1 MDHVTRDGPARAD
14 TGTSN
19 FSAVPP
25 SQAQT
30 HQVRHSLTTDE
41 PIYWMSSAVAGYDH
55 QEPVKNGSARGGN
68 DSNNAA
74 LVVPVDDAHAGLLK
88 AESASPLPMPQP
100 VSRSRAAVKMKKTR
114 AAPPVPA
121 PAPYTAAG
129 TGNSNASSLVGS
141 TMSSTSARRR
151 QPQPKV
157 TGDNGNEEPLSA
169 LELRRKRNRESMQRT
184 RVREREEVGKMREA
198 LFVMEREYKQALLRQ
213 SQQQERNPVRTEYY
227 SLSSESKR
235 LMRENFL
242 LRQNLERRRK
252 GYERM
257 ERILADYHLEK
268 TEIDVD
274 ALDDEEAITSAFAVF
289 GIARITEDEA
299 FALIAR
305 CSQAVERL
313 ERTTMNVSMEFESR
327 CFGWRV
333 RRKVIGESGVHFLFT
348 KTYANLDPERA
359 ANRAWDIYKTSEKNN
374 MKPIRVLRFET
385 LQIVNENTHVLARD
399 IAHPRHKGVVLRS
412 IFLRFRMQTDKGF
425 VVGRSCMNPDS
436 GSTAH
441 SEPAAAAPLGS
452 NNGHHVGIR
461 FADLTT
467 WLEVNYLDPQR
478 RDQVGCHVKFGG
490 YCDYKTTHDLNER
503 FMDVLFSV
511 VQMENRVLE
520 PLVPLLM

>member
-1 MDHVTRDGPARAD
+1 MDHFTRDGPA
-14 TGTSN
+14 GTDS
-19 FSAVPP
+19 SVVP
-25 SQAQT
+25 T
-30 HQVRHSLTTDE
+30 HTQSTSPYCQHSLNIDE
-41 PIYWMSSAVAGYDH
+41 PMKWTPVVTTGGYDH
-55 QEPVKNGSARGGN
+55 QEPLKS
-68 DSNNAA
+68 DNNNSTTTSSA

-88 AESASPLPMPQP
+88 TAKASP
-100 VSRSRAAVKMKKTR
+100 RSRAAGKMKMKKQATPLPLPSPLTATGAVGNNNDSKGDASPL
-114 AAPPVPA
+114 AAT
-121 PAPYTAAG
+121 TAG
-129 TGNSNASSLVGS
+129 
-141 TMSSTSARRR
+141 RRR
-151 QPQPKV
+151 QQKRSD
-157 TGDNGNEEPLSA
+157 GSADNGESLSA

-184 RVREREEVGKMREA
+184 RMREREEVGKMREA
-198 LFVMEREYKQALLRQ
+198 LVVMEKEYKQALLRQ
-213 SQQQERNPVRTEYY
+213 SQQQERSPLLSEYY
-227 SLSSESKR
+227 SLSSESKQF
-235 LMRENFL
+235 MRENFL
-242 LRQNLERRRK
+242 LRQNLEGRRK

-274 ALDDEEAITSAFAVF
+274 ALNNDEALNLASAVF
-289 GIARITEDEA
+289 GIAHISEDEA

-305 CSQAVERL
+305 CAQVVERL
-313 ERTTMNVSMEFESR
+313 ERTTTNVTMESESR
-327 CFGWRV
+327 CFGWSV

-399 IAHPRHKGVVLRS
+399 IVHPRHKGVVLRS
-412 IFLRFRMQTDKGF
+412 VFLRFRIETDKGF

-436 GSTAH
+436 GSTPHRPTGAPGL
-441 SEPAAAAPLGS
+441 SENPA
-452 NNGHHVGIR
+452 GIR

-478 RDQVGCHVKFGG
+478 RDQVGCQVKFGG